1 MDSFLPLLQQNTER
15 TAQNRGLIKNNS
27 FYFISLAAGLSTI
40 AASIFRKIH
49 ANFYAV
55 PTECHQFLPA
65 AVAFAAVLIP
75 EGAPESR
82 NVPESSNK
90 KQPYVSVRLFFG
102 APSAGKFRPPFLLI
116 RPRRDPRSK
125 NGPLDRFCPPEQ
137 AAGTSCSSPDGAPG
151 ITFPKAG
158 HKKKALRFRKAFLW
172 CAIGD
177 SNPGPT
183 D

>member
-75 EGAPESR
+75 EGAPGSR

-90 KQPYVSVRLFFG
+90 KQPCTLCKAVFDTTSG
-102 APSAGKFRPPFLLI
+102 QAPVPFLTNQAPQGPARYLVPAGASGGHELFSPPMAHQVLLSQRLDI
-116 RPRRDPRSK
+116 R
-125 NGPLDRFCPPEQ
+125 
-137 AAGTSCSSPDGAPG
+137 
-151 ITFPKAG
+151 
-158 HKKKALRFRKAFLW
+158 KKALRFRKAFLW